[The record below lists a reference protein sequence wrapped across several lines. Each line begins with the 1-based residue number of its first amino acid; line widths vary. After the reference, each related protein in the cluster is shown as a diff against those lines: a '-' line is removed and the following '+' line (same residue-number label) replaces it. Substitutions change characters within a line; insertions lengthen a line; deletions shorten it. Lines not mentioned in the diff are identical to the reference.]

1 MELVPGLARPT
12 GTITGIT
19 TVAEEL
25 NGKRLELLQQLV
37 PNLTTVAFLVR
48 ADSPATAEHTKL
60 AEHAART
67 LRVRLHVVEVRDES
81 DLERAF
87 RAAQDAGAL
96 LVADDSVFTAQRTRI
111 AQLALQNHLPTMYG
125 HRDMVLAG
133 GLMTYGPDYGDL
145 YRHAAEHVHK
155 ILRGAKPSDLP
166 VERPT
171 KFEFIL
177 NMRTAKALGLTIPP
191 LLQAL
196 AVEVIE

>member
-1 MELVPGLARPT
+1 M
-12 GTITGIT
+12 
-19 TVAEEL
+19 
-25 NGKRLELLQQLV
+25 
-37 PNLTTVAFLVR
+37 
-48 ADSPATAEHTKL
+48 ADN
-60 AEHAART
+60 
-67 LRVRLHVVEVRDES
+67 
-81 DLERAF
+81 
-87 RAAQDAGAL
+87 
-96 LVADDSVFTAQRTRI
+96 SVFTAQRTRI

-155 ILRGAKPSDLP
+155 IVRGAKPSDLP